1 MKGLKSIA
9 IALCAALVVS
19 CGMSNTGKGALI
31 GAGGGAG
38 LGAIIGATLPVTRL
52 SVLSS
57 VVL

>member
-38 LGAIIGATLPVTRL
+38 LGAIIGALPVIRL
-52 SVLSS
+52 LVLPS
-57 VVL
+57 VVP